1 MKQSPQRLSFGRVA
15 KEYQKYRR
23 SYDPKLYRLL
33 FSLLPQRELTILD
46 IGCGTGKS
54 TEPLLLEAGKRKVS
68 VVGVDPDEAM
78 LREAR
83 LSAKK
88 KNLPIEYIKGTAE
101 ALPFQEEKFDFVISG
116 TAFHW
121 FGNKKAIKE
130 IKTSL
135 KKHGVFFVF
144 WTQRP
149 KSTIPTISSD
159 LYKKYKW
166 RGIPRRFKEQRYVC
180 ELLSETGF
188 KNVKKVTIKF
198 FEKKTIPEIIGN
210 LKTNSS
216 YLLMSS
222 NAKKRFINEITKA
235 YKAALGTKRYNVN
248 TLELCICYGFK

>member
-1 MKQSPQRLSFGRVA
+1 MKQSQQRLSFGRVA
-15 KEYQKYRR
+15 KEYQRYRR
-23 SYDPKLYRLL
+23 SYDPKLYKLL
-33 FSLLPQRELTILD
+33 FSLLPQRELNILD

-54 TEPLLLEAGKRKVS
+54 TEPLLLEAGKRTVS

-83 LSAKK
+83 LSTKK
-88 KNLPIEYIKGTAE
+88 KKLPIEYIKGTAE
-101 ALPFQEEKFDFVISG
+101 ALPFKGEKFDFVISG

-121 FGNKKAIKE
+121 FGNKKALKK

-135 KKHGVFFVF
+135 KKRGIFFVF

-149 KSTIPTISSD
+149 KSARPTIGSK

-166 RGIPRRFKEQRYVC
+166 RGIPRKFREQRYVC

-188 KNVKKVTIKF
+188 KNVKKVTIPF

-216 YLLMSS
+216 YALMSS
-222 NAKKRFINEITKA
+222 SAKKRFIKEITKA
-235 YKAALGTKRYNVN
+235 YKTALGAKGYHLNK
-248 TLELCICYGFK
+248 LELRICYGFK